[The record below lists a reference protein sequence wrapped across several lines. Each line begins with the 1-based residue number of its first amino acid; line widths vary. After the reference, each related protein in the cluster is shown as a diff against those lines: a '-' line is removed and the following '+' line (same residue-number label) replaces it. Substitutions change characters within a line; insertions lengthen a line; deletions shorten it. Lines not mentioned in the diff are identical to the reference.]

1 MSVGGYASAT
11 GEQVLPR
18 SSSGTR
24 ALPLLLLAPALVFLA
39 VFFIGPLFI
48 NVQESLKAP
57 AAFPTVAQYVKIFT
71 DAYYVTV
78 LGHTVLFGVAVT
90 LICLLFGYPLA
101 YALARAEGSWK
112 AVLLFVVVAPL
123 LTNVVVRSYGWM
135 IVLGGSGLINN
146 TLRQLGFEPLELMYS
161 WGTVTLAMAHVL
173 LPFMVLS
180 IASVLET
187 HDRRL
192 DEAAATLGAHARTIF
207 TQVIFPLSIEGV
219 ITGCIL
225 VFTVSIGSFVTLL
238 LLGQTSTMTYA
249 VLIYQQLSIA
259 SNWAFGAALGMI
271 LLVLVVLALWLQ
283 GHFRPAMR

>member
-1 MSVGGYASAT
+1 MSVGAYAPAAGEQTIRWSPSAT
-11 GEQVLPR
+11 MAV
-18 SSSGTR
+18 
-24 ALPLLLLAPALVFLA
+24 PLLLLAPALVFLA
-39 VFFIGPLFI
+39 VFFIGPLVI

-57 AAFPTVAQYVKIFT
+57 AAFPSAAQYVKIFT
-71 DAYYVTV
+71 DAYYLTV
-78 LGHTVLFGVAVT
+78 LGHTILFGLAVT

-101 YALARAEGSWK
+101 YALARAEGGWK
-112 AVLLFVVVAPL
+112 AILLFVVVAPL

-146 TLRQLGFEPLELMYS
+146 VLGRLGFEPLELMYS

-187 HDRRL
+187 HDRTL
-192 DEAAATLGAHARTIF
+192 DEAAATLGADPRTVF
-207 TQVIFPLSIEGV
+207 TQVVFPLSIEGV

-238 LLGQTSTMTYA
+238 LLGKTSTMTFA

-283 GHFRPAMR
+283 GRLRPATR